1 MPTYIAILRGINV
14 SGRNK
19 ILMANLKQL
28 FVSLSYGNVSTYIQS
43 GNVIFTSPETSTH
56 IIASTISKTIAY
68 EFGLNVPTLV
78 LTGEQLAHSLNSM
91 PYKSLDL
98 ETHGNKVLFTFLEQA
113 PNPVNSAELLN
124 YVKPPEQ
131 LSIIDKTVYLHC
143 PNGYGKSK
151 LSNAFIE
158 NKLGIKATTRNLKTV
173 TKLVEMTSK

>member
-19 ILMANLKQL
+19 ILMANLQQL
-28 FVSLSYGNVSTYIQS
+28 FESLSYCNVSTYIQS
-43 GNVIFTSPETSTH
+43 GNVIFTTHETPTH
-56 IIASTISKTIAY
+56 IIANTISKAISH
-68 EFGLNVPTLV
+68 EFGFNIPTLV
-78 LTGEQLAHSLNSM
+78 LTGEQLAHSLNSL

-113 PNPVNSAELLN
+113 PNSVNSAALLN

-131 LSIIDKTVYLHC
+131 LSIIDKTVYLYC

-158 NKLGIKATTRNLKTV
+158 NKLDMIATTRNLKTV
-173 TKLVEMTSK
+173 IKLVEMASK